1 MGGKR
6 PDQYRIDPGEAGA
19 TDYKF
24 RRITKK
30 EADVLDRPHGK
41 VMKGRTA
48 KGQPVPAGSPEP
60 ETRRARER
68 KQERKARSEKE
79 TGA

>member
-24 RRITKK
+24 RRTTRK
-30 EADVLDRPHGK
+30 EADLLDRHGK
-41 VMKGRTA
+41 GMKGRTA
-48 KGQPVPAGSPEP
+48 KGQPVPSESPDP
-60 ETRRARER
+60 DTRRARER
-68 KQERKARSEKE
+68 KHERKARSEKE
-79 TGA
+79 TEA